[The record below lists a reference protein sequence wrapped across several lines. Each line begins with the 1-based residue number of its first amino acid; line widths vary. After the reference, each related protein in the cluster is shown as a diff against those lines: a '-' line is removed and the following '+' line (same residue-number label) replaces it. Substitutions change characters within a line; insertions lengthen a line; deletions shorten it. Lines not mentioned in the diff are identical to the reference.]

1 MGWTYAYARPANPKA
16 ELDGLLTWSDA
27 RGARL
32 VLDSAIV
39 RLRVYY
45 AAVEHIAPEGG
56 RQVWAAVFLVDFRR
70 GPHGLAFGY
79 KDMTEHMGPVE
90 SECPERILRR
100 LTPLTHAEDPQGWA
114 RAWRERCWPHPAAR
128 QARRLFEGAQ
138 VKTRAAFSLPSGACD
153 RFNAVRSGRSWRFR
167 ASTDGGLYRLRGC
180 QALIEYVEPAKG
192 PPPAS
197 RPSCAPGAM
206 GGRP

>member
-1 MGWTYAYARPANPKA
+1 MGWTYAFERPSDPKA
-16 ELDGLLTWSDA
+16 VLDGLMTWSDG
-27 RGARL
+27 RGTRR

-45 AAVEHIAPEGG
+45 AAVEHVTPDGG

-70 GPHGLAFGY
+70 GGDGLAFGY

-100 LTPLTHAEDPQGWA
+100 LTPLTDVEDPQGWA
-114 RAWRERCWPHPAAR
+114 RAWRERCWANLT
-128 QARRLFEGAQ
+128 ARRSRRLTEGAQ

-153 RFNAVRSGRSWRFR
+153 LFTAVRSGRAWRFR
-167 ASTDGGLYRLRGC
+167 ASTDGRLYRLQGY
-180 QALIEYVEPAKG
+180 QSLIETVSAPPEPLLE
-192 PPPAS
+192 
-197 RPSCAPGAM
+197 GA
-206 GGRP
+206 RR

>member
-1 MGWTYAYARPANPKA
+1 MGWTYAFERPTDPKA

-27 RGARL
+27 RGRRR

-45 AAVEHIAPEGG
+45 AAVEHIAPDGT

-70 GPHGLAFGY
+70 GADGLAFGY

-100 LTPLTHAEDPQGWA
+100 LTPLSDAEDPQGWA
-114 RAWRERCWPHPAAR
+114 RAWRERCWAHLTAR
-128 QARRLFEGAQ
+128 QSRRLVDGAL
-138 VKTRAAFSLPSGACD
+138 VKTKGPFVLPSGDCD
-153 RFNAVRSGRSWRFR
+153 LFTAVRSGRSWRFR
-167 ASTDGGLYRLRGC
+167 ASTDGRLYRLRGY
-180 QALIEYVEPAKG
+180 QSHIERVEAVAPAPNAGAL
-192 PPPAS
+192 S
-197 RPSCAPGAM
+197 
-206 GGRP
+206 